1 MMKPRRRGMPYL
13 PGLIRGEGRV
23 VRRFLSPEYVFYM
36 NGTSI
41 IWEGVRIIIGGDRNL
56 SLIKLLLD

>member
-1 MMKPRRRGMPYL
+1 MPYL

-23 VRRFLSPEYVFYM
+23 VRRFLSPEDVFYM

-41 IWEGVRIIIGGDRNL
+41 IWEGVRIIIGGDGVCR
-56 SLIKLLLD
+56 